1 MRMAPSEFDTLV
13 YKANKFV
20 KIGNIVFENI
30 DTMLYHGVVHN
41 IIFKGKFYQNYIMN
55 TDEMARCVRSG
66 MDSYSDV
73 IQSLSSKYGYPS
85 WNTRMS
91 ELNDNGFQSGT
102 AHWEFDKFS
111 IEYEQNQWSR
121 LKNMSFSIESKITYS
136 IPRIETPK
144 AKRQTD
150 SIVDAWERQNREEE
164 IRNQKAIQSL

>member
-73 IQSLSSKYGYPS
+73 IQSLSSKYFRRRATNASAEAFNSKVKIFRSQMRGV
-85 WNTRMS
+85 R
-91 ELNDNGFQSGT
+91 DRDF
-102 AHWEFDKFS
+102 FIF
-111 IEYEQNQWSR
+111 R
-121 LKNMSFSIESKITYS
+121 LVKLY
-136 IPRIETPK
+136 
-144 AKRQTD
+144 A
-150 SIVDAWERQNREEE
+150 
-164 IRNQKAIQSL
+164 